1 MANIIFD
8 VLSKKLPPRIQM
20 TSELMDAAKFICHED
35 VHVYLSPIYYAL
47 KGMSFYAFGEGY
59 MVSILKTNL
68 MTQWIDLWFGRE
80 HPLLKRRESA
90 PVRDLLDEDDDSDE
104 EEDDYVWF
112 TGIDHA
118 LVSRASIL
126 ESEICSSRISM
137 AEGSTLPHDSLCT
150 VERNVFWQAYSS
162 VVGSSDRA
170 VTDPAE
176 AGSFVKAIE
185 QLYRISKAG
194 SNEAACRALNTIFNR
209 MRTSRLTILQRGHV
223 TLAGLLAWLSAST
236 GNRQVRL
243 PKEVERKI

>member
-1 MANIIFD
+1 MSNIIFD
-8 VLSKKLPPRIQM
+8 VLSKKLPPRLQM
-20 TSELMDAAKFICHED
+20 TSELMDAAKFICHKD

-59 MVSILKTNL
+59 MVPILKTNL
-68 MTQWIDLWFGRE
+68 MTSWIDLWFGRE
-80 HPLLKRRESA
+80 HPLLIRSESA
-90 PVRDLLDEDDDSDE
+90 PVRDLVDEDCDDE

-126 ESEICSSRISM
+126 ESEICSNRIF
-137 AEGSTLPHDSLCT
+137 AEGSTTLPHDSLCT
-150 VERNVFWQAYSS
+150 EEKNVLWQEYSS
-162 VVGSSDRA
+162 VVSDRA

-194 SNEAACRALNTIFNR
+194 GNGAACRALSNIFNR
-209 MRTSRLTILQRGHV
+209 MRTSRLVILQNGHV

-236 GNRQVRL
+236 GHRQVRL
-243 PKEVERKI
+243 PKEVEGKMQ